1 MSDSYNVVYSPQA
14 LNDLKDIYAYI
25 AQELLVPD
33 TARNQVNRI
42 RKEIRSLDF
51 MPSRYAL
58 VDWEPWKSMGMHK
71 VPVDNFVV
79 FYTVDSDSMT
89 VTVIRI
95 VYGGRDIES
104 IAAQNHEWRP
114 FVRAKLKLLQRTTI
128 PDAWIWKPLRQR
140 CAKQLK
146 CMTVW

>member
-25 AQELLVPD
+25 AQELFVPD

-89 VTVIRI
+89 VTVIRTR
-95 VYGGRDIES
+95 GLE
-104 IAAQNHEWRP
+104 
-114 FVRAKLKLLQRTTI
+114 LCLLQRLLHTENRYI
-128 PDAWIWKPLRQR
+128 P
-140 CAKQLK
+140 
-146 CMTVW
+146 TVETPYPPF

>member
-1 MSDSYNVVYSPQA
+1 MSDSYSVVYSPEA

-25 AQELLVPD
+25 AQELLAPD
-33 TARNQVNRI
+33 TALNQVNRI

-71 VPVDNFVV
+71 VPVDNFAV
-79 FYTVDSDSMT
+79 FYTVDSNSMT
-89 VTVIRI
+89 VVIIRI

-104 IAAQNHEWRP
+104 IAAKNQ
-114 FVRAKLKLLQRTTI
+114 K
-128 PDAWIWKPLRQR
+128 
-140 CAKQLK
+140 
-146 CMTVW
+146 

>member
-1 MSDSYNVVYSPQA
+1 MSDSYSVVYSPEA

-25 AQELLVPD
+25 AQELLEPD

-79 FYTVDSDSMT
+79 FYTVDSNSMI
-89 VTVIRI
+89 VVIIRI

-104 IAAQNHEWRP
+104 IAAKNQ
-114 FVRAKLKLLQRTTI
+114 K
-128 PDAWIWKPLRQR
+128 
-140 CAKQLK
+140 
-146 CMTVW
+146 

>member
-1 MSDSYNVVYSPQA
+1 MSDSYSVVYSPEA

-33 TARNQVNRI
+33 TALNQVNRI

-71 VPVDNFVV
+71 VPVDNFAV
-79 FYTVDSDSMT
+79 FYTVDSNSMT
-89 VTVIRI
+89 VVIIRI

-104 IAAQNHEWRP
+104 IAAQNHE
-114 FVRAKLKLLQRTTI
+114 
-128 PDAWIWKPLRQR
+128 
-140 CAKQLK
+140 
-146 CMTVW
+146 

>member
-1 MSDSYNVVYSPQA
+1 MSDPYNVVYSPEA
-14 LNDLKDIYAYI
+14 LSDLKDIYAYI
-25 AQELLVPD
+25 AQELMIPD
-33 TARNQVNRI
+33 TALNQANRI

-79 FYTVDSDSMT
+79 FYMVDSDFMT
-89 VTVIRI
+89 VAIIRI

-104 IAAQNHEWRP
+104 IAVQNQE
-114 FVRAKLKLLQRTTI
+114 
-128 PDAWIWKPLRQR
+128 
-140 CAKQLK
+140 
-146 CMTVW
+146 

>member
-1 MSDSYNVVYSPQA
+1 MSDPYNVVYSPEA
-14 LNDLKDIYAYI
+14 LSDLKDIYAYI
-25 AQELLVPD
+25 AQELMVPD
-33 TARNQVNRI
+33 TALNQVNRI

-89 VTVIRI
+89 VVIIRI

-104 IAAQNHEWRP
+104 IAVQNQE
-114 FVRAKLKLLQRTTI
+114 
-128 PDAWIWKPLRQR
+128 
-140 CAKQLK
+140 
-146 CMTVW
+146 

>member
-1 MSDSYNVVYSPQA
+1 MSDPYNVVYSPEA
-14 LNDLKDIYAYI
+14 LSDLKDIYAYI
-25 AQELLVPD
+25 AQELMVPD
-33 TARNQVNRI
+33 TALNQVNRI

-89 VTVIRI
+89 VAIIRI
-95 VYGGRDIES
+95 VYGGRNIES
-104 IAAQNHEWRP
+104 IAVQNQE
-114 FVRAKLKLLQRTTI
+114 
-128 PDAWIWKPLRQR
+128 
-140 CAKQLK
+140 
-146 CMTVW
+146 

>member
-1 MSDSYNVVYSPQA
+1 MSDSYSVVYSPEA

-33 TARNQVNRI
+33 TALNQVNRI

-71 VPVDNFVV
+71 VPVDNFAV
-79 FYTVDSDSMT
+79 FYTVDSNSMT
-89 VTVIRI
+89 VVIIRI
-95 VYGGRDIES
+95 VYGSRDIES
-104 IAAQNHEWRP
+104 IAAKNQ
-114 FVRAKLKLLQRTTI
+114 K
-128 PDAWIWKPLRQR
+128 
-140 CAKQLK
+140 
-146 CMTVW
+146 

>member
-1 MSDSYNVVYSPQA
+1 MSDSYSVVYSPEA

-25 AQELLVPD
+25 AQELLAPD
-33 TARNQVNRI
+33 TALNQVNRI

-58 VDWEPWKSMGMHK
+58 VDWETWKSMGMHK

-79 FYTVDSDSMT
+79 FYTVDSNSMI
-89 VTVIRI
+89 VVIIRI

-104 IAAQNHEWRP
+104 IAAKNQ
-114 FVRAKLKLLQRTTI
+114 K
-128 PDAWIWKPLRQR
+128 
-140 CAKQLK
+140 
-146 CMTVW
+146 

>member
-1 MSDSYNVVYSPQA
+1 MSDSYSVVYSPEA

-25 AQELLVPD
+25 AQELLEPD
-33 TARNQVNRI
+33 TALNQVNRI

-89 VTVIRI
+89 VVIIRI

-104 IAAQNHEWRP
+104 FAAKNQ
-114 FVRAKLKLLQRTTI
+114 K
-128 PDAWIWKPLRQR
+128 
-140 CAKQLK
+140 
-146 CMTVW
+146 

>member
-1 MSDSYNVVYSPQA
+1 MSDSYSVVYSPEA

-25 AQELLVPD
+25 AQKLLVPD
-33 TARNQVNRI
+33 TVLNQVNRI

-71 VPVDNFVV
+71 VPVDNFAV
-79 FYTVDSDSMT
+79 FYTVDSNSMT
-89 VTVIRI
+89 VVIIRI

-104 IAAQNHEWRP
+104 IAAKNQ
-114 FVRAKLKLLQRTTI
+114 K
-128 PDAWIWKPLRQR
+128 
-140 CAKQLK
+140 
-146 CMTVW
+146 

>member
-1 MSDSYNVVYSPQA
+1 MSESYNVVYSPEA

-33 TARNQVNRI
+33 TALNQVNRI

-79 FYTVDSDSMT
+79 FYTVDSESMT
-89 VTVIRI
+89 VAIIRI

-104 IAAQNHEWRP
+104 IAAKNQE
-114 FVRAKLKLLQRTTI
+114 
-128 PDAWIWKPLRQR
+128 
-140 CAKQLK
+140 
-146 CMTVW
+146 

>member
-1 MSDSYNVVYSPQA
+1 MSDSYSVVYSPEA

-33 TARNQVNRI
+33 TALNQVNRI

-71 VPVDNFVV
+71 VPVDSFVV

-89 VTVIRI
+89 VAIIRI

-104 IAAQNHEWRP
+104 IAAKNQ
-114 FVRAKLKLLQRTTI
+114 K
-128 PDAWIWKPLRQR
+128 
-140 CAKQLK
+140 
-146 CMTVW
+146 

>member
-1 MSDSYNVVYSPQA
+1 MSDSYSVVYSPEA

-25 AQELLVPD
+25 AQELLAPD
-33 TARNQVNRI
+33 TALNQVNRI

-58 VDWEPWKSMGMHK
+58 VDWEPWKSMGMRK

-79 FYTVDSDSMT
+79 FYTVDSNSMT
-89 VTVIRI
+89 VVIIRI

-104 IAAQNHEWRP
+104 IAAKNR
-114 FVRAKLKLLQRTTI
+114 K
-128 PDAWIWKPLRQR
+128 
-140 CAKQLK
+140 
-146 CMTVW
+146 

>member
-1 MSDSYNVVYSPQA
+1 MSDSYNVIYSPQA

-71 VPVDNFVV
+71 AAVDNYVV
-79 FYTVDSDSMT
+79 FYTADSDSLT
-89 VTVIRI
+89 VAIICI

-104 IAAQNHEWRP
+104 IAAQNHE
-114 FVRAKLKLLQRTTI
+114 
-128 PDAWIWKPLRQR
+128 
-140 CAKQLK
+140 
-146 CMTVW
+146 

>member
-1 MSDSYNVVYSPQA
+1 MSDSYSVVYSPEA

-33 TARNQVNRI
+33 TALNQVNRI

-71 VPVDNFVV
+71 VPVDSFVV
-79 FYTVDSDSMT
+79 FYTVNSDSMT
-89 VTVIRI
+89 VAIIRI

-104 IAAQNHEWRP
+104 IAAKNQ
-114 FVRAKLKLLQRTTI
+114 K
-128 PDAWIWKPLRQR
+128 
-140 CAKQLK
+140 
-146 CMTVW
+146 

>member
-1 MSDSYNVVYSPQA
+1 MSDSYNVVYSPEA

-33 TARNQVNRI
+33 TALNQVNRI

-58 VDWEPWKSMGMHK
+58 ADWEPWKSLGMHK
-71 VPVDNFVV
+71 VPVDNFIV

-89 VTVIRI
+89 VAIIRI

-104 IAAQNHEWRP
+104 IAAKNQE
-114 FVRAKLKLLQRTTI
+114 
-128 PDAWIWKPLRQR
+128 
-140 CAKQLK
+140 
-146 CMTVW
+146 

>member
-1 MSDSYNVVYSPQA
+1 MSDSYSAVYSPEA

-25 AQELLVPD
+25 AQELLAPD
-33 TARNQVNRI
+33 TALNQVNRI

-58 VDWEPWKSMGMHK
+58 VDWEPWKSMGMRK

-89 VTVIRI
+89 VAIIRI
-95 VYGGRDIES
+95 VYGGRNIES
-104 IAAQNHEWRP
+104 IAVQNQE
-114 FVRAKLKLLQRTTI
+114 
-128 PDAWIWKPLRQR
+128 
-140 CAKQLK
+140 
-146 CMTVW
+146 